1 MTKHDFKPGD
11 RFEAVEIKK
20 KKQTLP
26 VGTKGTII
34 SIYPPSPELLLIMTD
49 EPIKAPIGNKKG
61 TKIVGYKESRDF
73 CICAEEIKKI

>member
-1 MTKHDFKPGD
+1 MKDHDFKEGD
-11 RFEAVEIKK
+11 RFEALKIRER
-20 KKQTLP
+20 KQTLP

-34 SIYPPSPELLLIMTD
+34 SLYPPAPGLLLVKTD